1 MRPIKPLA
9 LPETRPAEI
18 LTSPPELR
26 HVSPGALHVDESY
39 QRGLSERSL
48 RLIRK
53 IVAEWDWRAF
63 KPPVTVEGEHGL
75 EVIDGQ
81 HTAIA
86 AASHGG
92 IVEIPVLVVVA
103 EQVESR
109 ADAFVRHNRDRI
121 QVTPVQLHNAMVAA
135 GDEDALTVKQVCER
149 AGVRILKHPP
159 PMGRFKIGDTLAIVA
174 VRALV
179 NRRYAAGARQV
190 LEICVKGGC
199 APVSAGMIRAVEHLL
214 FSEEYRGEISAEKIT
229 LILSSM
235 QSDIEAEAK
244 RFAAERKM
252 QQWRA
257 LASVIFL
264 NRRKRAA

>member
-1 MRPIKPLA
+1 
-9 LPETRPAEI
+9 
-18 LTSPPELR
+18 
-26 HVSPGALHVDESY
+26 
-39 QRGLSERSL
+39 
-48 RLIRK
+48 
-53 IVAEWDWRAF
+53 
-63 KPPVTVEGEHGL
+63 
-75 EVIDGQ
+75 
-81 HTAIA
+81 
-86 AASHGG
+86 
-92 IVEIPVLVVVA
+92 
-103 EQVESR
+103 
-109 ADAFVRHNRDRI
+109 
-121 QVTPVQLHNAMVAA
+121 
-135 GDEDALTVKQVCER
+135 
-149 AGVRILKHPP
+149 
-159 PMGRFKIGDTLAIVA
+159 MGRFKIGDTLAIVA